1 MDLQISSELR
11 IWSTGRCHI
20 HLAAFSSL
28 HSRGDIAMPSFSPRN
43 QEQIRNKF
51 FALQKHSN
59 PVTFQSFDPQ
69 MVSSLMFPGFSKD
82 FPRIFQ
88 DHHSTNQSSTR
99 WQSFHP
105 WSRWRSPWRAQNG
118 MCVCVVDMWV
128 TTKRKKRGW
137 EMQSKIG
144 KLYLEYSWG
153 ISLSTN

>member
-82 FPRIFQ
+82 FPG
-88 DHHSTNQSSTR
+88 SSQHKPKFNAVTKL
-99 WQSFHP
+99 
-105 WSRWRSPWRAQNG
+105 SPMEPMTEPVTCAKWH
-118 MCVCVVDMWV
+118 VCVLSICEL
-128 TTKRKKRGW
+128 RPSEKKRGW